1 MKRLVCFVL
10 ILVSI
15 LGLLTLSGCSNNSSA
30 SSTSDKITITIW
42 EDESNISVVSTL
54 CEYFLADYYKKYPLA
69 PKIEIKI
76 IAQAEASA
84 VEGLQVAGPA
94 GNGPD
99 IFAFVHDTLGTAVN
113 SGLISENIYA
123 SKLEE
128 VQSEDALNAFT
139 YEGVLYGYPI
149 TAESLTVMYDK
160 SKITAEQLASFDSI
174 KSANKKIA
182 WTVSNTNS
190 GYYLFG
196 LFTDSV
202 LFGEDGTDED
212 VIDLNTTKTVNNLY
226 SFYRD
231 YSGVIENATVN
242 EGFSLLQTGEVVG
255 IISSP
260 YLWAD
265 VKNALGENA
274 AIAVLPKINGE
285 NQRPFSGYKGYGVNR
300 YSKNPTI
307 AHMLAEYLSSEEAQ
321 YLRLVEKEYLPTI
334 SSDRIEK
341 YISNSSSLQV
351 FKQSLDNSITMP
363 NILKMGSYWSPMQDV
378 MTELWNARTS
388 ITKNLIDEKLQS
400 AESLIK
406 SK

>member
-1 MKRLVCFVL
+1 MKRRLSFLLVVV
-10 ILVSI
+10 IV
-15 LGLLTLSGCSNNSSA
+15 LGLFAVSGCTKESTNS
-30 SSTSDKITITIW
+30 SDKITITIW
-42 EDESNISVVSTL
+42 EDESNEQVVKTL
-54 CEYFLADYYKKYPLA
+54 CEYFLADYYQKYPLA

-84 VEGLQVAGPA
+84 VEGLQTAGPA

-113 SGLISENIYA
+113 AGLIAENINA
-123 SKLEE
+123 EKLETI
-128 VQSEDALNAFT
+128 QSQDALDAFT
-139 YEGVLYGYPI
+139 FEGVLYGYPI

-160 SKITAEQLASFDSI
+160 SKITAEELSSFDSI
-174 KSANKKIA
+174 KNANKKLA

-190 GYYLFG
+190 GYYPFG

-202 LFGEDGTDED
+202 LFGEDGTSKDI
-212 VIDLNTTKTVNNLY
+212 IDLDTTKTVDNLY
-226 SFYRD
+226 SFYKD

-242 EGFSLLQTGEVVG
+242 EGFSLLQTGEVAG

-274 AIAVLPKINGE
+274 AIAVLPSINGE

-307 AHMLAEYLSSEEAQ
+307 AHMLADYLSGEEAQ

-334 SSDRIEK
+334 SSDRIDN
-341 YISNSSSLQV
+341 YISKSQSLQV
-351 FKQSLDNSITMP
+351 FKQSLNNSITMP

-378 MTELWNARTS
+378 MTELWNTRAN
-388 ITKNLIDEKLQS
+388 ITKDIIREKLQS

-406 SK
+406 KD

>member
-1 MKRLVCFVL
+1 MKRLLSFLL
-10 ILVSI
+10 IIVI
-15 LGLLTLSGCSNNSSA
+15 VVGLLTVSGCSKKTTDS
-30 SSTSDKITITIW
+30 SDKITITIW
-42 EDESNISVVSTL
+42 EDESNEGVVSTL
-54 CEYFLADYYKKYPLA
+54 CEYFLADYYQKYPLA

-84 VEGLQVAGPA
+84 VESLQTAGPA

-113 SGLISENIYA
+113 AGLIAENINA
-123 SKLEE
+123 EKLETI
-128 VQSEDALNAFT
+128 QSQDALDAFT
-139 YEGVLYGYPI
+139 FEGVLYGYPI

-174 KSANKKIA
+174 KNANKKIA

-190 GYYLFG
+190 GYYPFG

-202 LFGEDGTDED
+202 LFGEDGTSKNT
-212 VIDLNTTKTVNNLY
+212 IDLDTPKTIDNLY
-226 SFYRD
+226 SFYKN

-242 EGFSLLQTGEVVG
+242 EGFSLLQTGEVAG

-274 AIAVLPKINGE
+274 GITVLPTINGE

-307 AHMLAEYLSSEEAQ
+307 AHMLADYLSSEEAQ
-321 YLRLVEKEYLPTI
+321 YLRLIEKEYLPTI
-334 SSDRIEK
+334 SSERIEE
-341 YISNSSSLQV
+341 YISNSPSLQV
-351 FKQSLDNSITMP
+351 FKKSLDNSITMP

-378 MTELWNARTS
+378 MTELWNARAS
-388 ITKNLIDEKLQS
+388 ITKNFIAEKLRS

-406 SK
+406 SD

>member
-1 MKRLVCFVL
+1 MKRLLSFL
-10 ILVSI
+10 LVVIMI
-15 LGLLTLSGCSNNSSA
+15 LGVFALSGCTQETASN
-30 SSTSDKITITIW
+30 SDKITITIW
-42 EDESNISVVSTL
+42 EDESNEGVVSTL
-54 CEYFLADYYKKYPLA
+54 CEYFLADYYQKYPLA

-84 VEGLQVAGPA
+84 VEGLQTAGPA

-113 SGLISENIYA
+113 AGLIAENINA
-123 SKLEE
+123 AKLERI
-128 VQSEDALNAFT
+128 QSQDALDAFT
-139 YEGVLYGYPI
+139 FEGVLYGYPI

-160 SKITAEQLASFDSI
+160 SKITAEELASFDSI
-174 KSANKKIA
+174 KNANKKIA

-190 GYYLFG
+190 GYYPFG

-202 LFGEDGTDED
+202 LFGEDGTSKDI
-212 VIDLNTTKTVNNLY
+212 IDLDTTKTVDNLY
-226 SFYRD
+226 SFYKD
-231 YSGVIENATVN
+231 YSSVIENTTVN
-242 EGFSLLQTGEVVG
+242 EGFSLLQTGEVAG

-265 VKNALGENA
+265 VKNALGDNA
-274 AIAVLPKINGE
+274 AIAVLPSINGE

-321 YLRLVEKEYLPTI
+321 YLRLVEKEYLPTV
-334 SSDRIEK
+334 SSERIEK
-341 YISNSSSLQV
+341 YISNSPSLQV

-378 MTELWNARTS
+378 MTELWNTRDT
-388 ITKNLIDEKLQS
+388 ITKDIIKEKLQS

-406 SK
+406 KN

>member
-1 MKRLVCFVL
+1 MKRRLSFLLVVV
-10 ILVSI
+10 IV
-15 LGLLTLSGCSNNSSA
+15 LGLFAVSGCTKESTNS
-30 SSTSDKITITIW
+30 SDKITITIW
-42 EDESNISVVSTL
+42 EDESNEQVVKTL
-54 CEYFLADYYKKYPLA
+54 CEYFLADYYQKYPLA

-84 VEGLQVAGPA
+84 VEGLQTAGPA

-113 SGLISENIYA
+113 AGLIAENINA
-123 SKLEE
+123 EKLETI
-128 VQSEDALNAFT
+128 QSQDALDAFT
-139 YEGVLYGYPI
+139 FEGVLYGYPI

-160 SKITAEQLASFDSI
+160 SKITAEELSSFDSI
-174 KSANKKIA
+174 KNANKKLA

-190 GYYLFG
+190 GYYPFG

-202 LFGEDGTDED
+202 LFGEDGTSKDI
-212 VIDLNTTKTVNNLY
+212 IDLDTTKTVDNLY
-226 SFYRD
+226 SFYKD

-242 EGFSLLQTGEVVG
+242 EGFSLLQTGEVAG

-274 AIAVLPKINGE
+274 AIAVLPSINGE

-307 AHMLAEYLSSEEAQ
+307 AHMLADYLSGEEAQ

-334 SSDRIEK
+334 SSDRIDN
-341 YISNSSSLQV
+341 YISKSLSLQV
-351 FKQSLDNSITMP
+351 FKQSLNNSITMP

-378 MTELWNARTS
+378 MTELWNTRAN
-388 ITKNLIDEKLQS
+388 ITKDIIREKLQS

-406 SK
+406 KD